1 MRRLFARQY
10 LDRWFLLVITL
21 VLLLVFWIIEPSWLN
36 KYTLQSLISQNAP
49 LAVVAMAMTF
59 SIISR
64 HIDLSPGSM
73 VGLVGAV
80 IGLAFTSTH
89 NIYLGM
95 LAGLALALAVGIMT
109 GLVVSRW
116 GLSSI
121 MVTLGTYIWAR
132 GLTIGANNGSPIVVG
147 GGLAGV
153 VNASWAGF
161 TLTAPLLLVVY
172 VGGWLLLTRT
182 KMGRYTHAMG
192 GDPTAARRSGVR
204 VDLYTTLIFVLMA
217 VMIWLATVVT
227 VGQLGSAASSAGTGL
242 ELNAI
247 VAVMIGGSRLAGGEG
262 SVGRTA
268 LGVCFL
274 SILSS
279 GLLNLGLS
287 QAYYQ
292 LLEGVALLAILSV
305 QVWLRRIAGTGV
317 KRGRQNVQRVAE
329 PAIS

>member
-1 MRRLFARQY
+1 
-10 LDRWFLLVITL
+10 
-21 VLLLVFWIIEPSWLN
+21 
-36 KYTLQSLISQNAP
+36 
-49 LAVVAMAMTF
+49 
-59 SIISR
+59 
-64 HIDLSPGSM
+64 M

-80 IGLAFTSTH
+80 IGLAYGSTH

-95 LAGLALALAVGIMT
+95 LAGLGLAIAVGIVT
-109 GLVVSRW
+109 GIVVSRW

-153 VNASWAGF
+153 VNASYAGF

-172 VGGWLLLTRT
+172 LGGWLLLTRT
-182 KMGRYTHAMG
+182 RMGRYTHAMG

-204 VDLYTTLIFVLMA
+204 VEVYTTLIFVLMA
-217 VMIWLATVVT
+217 VMIAIAALIT

-317 KRGRQNVQRVAE
+317 RRGRGNVQQVAE